1 MIKGVHHI
9 GIAVNNL
16 EEARKLYRDVY
27 GFKVGANEVNEKRG
41 IRIAW
46 AMAGNTKFE
55 LMEPLNPQSE
65 LAQQIAKRGEGMHHL
80 ALLVDDM
87 QQAIATLKKKGVP
100 LVSDTPG
107 TGYGGT
113 KTLWLH
119 PKGTCKALTEL
130 VQE

>member
-27 GFKVGANEVNEKRG
+27 GMKVGNTEVNEERG

-46 AMAGNTKFE
+46 AVTGNTKFE
-55 LMEPLNPQSE
+55 LMEPTSPQSE

-87 QQAIATLKKKGVP
+87 QQAIRTLKKMGVP

-107 TGYGGT
+107 AGYGGT

-119 PKGTCKALTEL
+119 PKGTGKTLTEL